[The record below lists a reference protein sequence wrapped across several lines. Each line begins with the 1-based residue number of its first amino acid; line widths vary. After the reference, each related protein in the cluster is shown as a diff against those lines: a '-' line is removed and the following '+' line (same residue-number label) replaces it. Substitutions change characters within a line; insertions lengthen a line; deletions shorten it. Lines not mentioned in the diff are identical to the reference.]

1 MKTWPASATP
11 ARPRGVHSNGWDP
24 VEEST
29 QIDIENFVIRSTL
42 WGFFDPSAARR
53 LGYHYPAPGPS
64 LEGVKYGPISEAQ
77 VTECIRSLD
86 EAFPGGR
93 SWEGLIGTGGLPGGG
108 PASRIEDS
116 RYLAAAAKWS
126 ACMKIRG
133 FAAQQPLQLLSDPRW
148 NTPTPTPEE
157 IATATAD
164 VDCKIEISGVLV
176 DTPTPDGHNRRQDWR
191 KAKGTVVLG
200 SEAPA
205 PLDPAV
211 EYLLVLEGQLE
222 CRVRARR
229 RQKSHTYDV
238 EGAVTKPPA

>member
-1 MKTWPASATP
+1 MGPIFSIRRPDQVTRPLDQFILKADTVVKLGYLYENMASKCYASKAP
-11 ARPRGVHSNGWDP
+11 GSSFKWVGS

-148 NTPTPTPEE
+148 NTPAPTPEE

-164 VDCKIEISGVLV
+164 VDCKIETNLVGVAVAVL
-176 DTPTPDGHNRRQDWR
+176 
-191 KAKGTVVLG
+191 KAY
-200 SEAPA
+200 
-205 PLDPAV
+205 DN
-211 EYLLVLEGQLE
+211 EYIAKHLTELNAFGPMIDKFIRDHQ
-222 CRVRARR
+222 
-229 RQKSHTYDV
+229 
-238 EGAVTKPPA
+238 